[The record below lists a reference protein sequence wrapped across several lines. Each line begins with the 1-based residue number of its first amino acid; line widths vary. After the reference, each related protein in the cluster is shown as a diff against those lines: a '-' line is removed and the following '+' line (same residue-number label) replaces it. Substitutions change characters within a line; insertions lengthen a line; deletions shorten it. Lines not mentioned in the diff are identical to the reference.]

1 MVYTGTNAHARRY
14 FPQRG
19 SAPRIPNGLMD
30 YFLTL
35 QNHQGQ
41 VSRFFEHWD
50 RLKTLPDGSLTIGD
64 FVAILRGTAAA
75 YKKWGRETFK
85 DGFRLQLQKSLPSIL
100 AQVATDLSRMNPSHI
115 EGLKL
120 SFATIGIQPDHRFWH
135 DVSKAASGR
144 LHRANNIELS
154 NIIYAHA
161 GLSKQPLP
169 VLFDPW
175 AESVEDHIEQFRMR
189 DAAVTMWSLAV
200 LDSVAH
206 NPKFRTIA
214 QLCFERAEEIGA
226 PQTVDKQASVFLR
239 QIRDTALWFGFDT
252 EAFPA
257 PLKPGNS
264 GSSLENEIRNFLSR
278 GGAQIQPR
286 SQTHKAGIDNRCDW
300 AVSACGRTINV
311 EADGWSHL
319 IRNANG
325 GFGYNGHTMFQTALA
340 LRVDATRPIV
350 RIPNIAINRAKAATG
365 TVPTR
370 SMCGCFDEAATH
382 LNKTGQ
388 AGGYFMTY
396 NDGANTMALQRL
408 VV

>member
-1 MVYTGTNAHARRY
+1 
-14 FPQRG
+14 
-19 SAPRIPNGLMD
+19 MD

-41 VSRFFEHWD
+41 VTKFFDYWD
-50 RLKTLPDGSLTIGD
+50 RLKALPHGSLTVGD
-64 FVAILRGTAAA
+64 LVSILRGTAAA

-85 DGFRLQLQKSLPSIL
+85 DGFRLRLQKSLPDVL
-100 AQVATDLSRMNPSHI
+100 AHVATDLSRIGPSHI
-115 EGLKL
+115 EGLNY
-120 SFATIGIQPDHRFWH
+120 SFASIGIQPDHRFWH
-135 DVSKAASGR
+135 DVSKAASDR

-175 AESVEDHIEQFRMR
+175 AESVEDHIDQFRMR

-200 LDSVAH
+200 LDSVQT

-214 QLCFERAEEIGA
+214 EMCFDRALEIGA
-226 PQTVDKQASVFLR
+226 PPSDRQNSPLLR

-252 EAFPA
+252 DAFPA

-264 GSSLENEIRNFLSR
+264 GSSLEQEVRGFLSR
-278 GGAQIQPR
+278 GGAKILPR
-286 SQTHKAGIDNRCDW
+286 AQTHKSVLDNRCDW
-300 AVSACGRTINV
+300 AISACGRTVNV
-311 EADGWSHL
+311 EADGWTHL

-325 GFGYNGHTMFQTALA
+325 GFGYNGHTLFQTALA
-340 LRVDATRPIV
+340 LRVDPQRPIV
-350 RIPNIAINRAKAATG
+350 RVPNIAINRAKAATG
-365 TVPTR
+365 TVPSR
-370 SMCGCFDEAATH
+370 SMCNCFMQAAA
-382 LNKTGQ
+382 NCNETGR

-396 NDGANTMALQRL
+396 NEQANAMGLQRL
-408 VV
+408 VA